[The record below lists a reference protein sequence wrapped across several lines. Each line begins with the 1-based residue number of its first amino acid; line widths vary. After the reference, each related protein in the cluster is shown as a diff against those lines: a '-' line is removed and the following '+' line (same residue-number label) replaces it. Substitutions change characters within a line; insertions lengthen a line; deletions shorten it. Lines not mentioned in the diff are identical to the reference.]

1 MCLLETRMNTGDGQS
16 PEDPLQLCSMNSG
29 SLPLKVLA
37 QSSVFAGHGAKYVL
51 TGGLN
56 KEVKRILM
64 HKNGVEEQEEDY
76 ATV

>member
-1 MCLLETRMNTGDGQS
+1 
-16 PEDPLQLCSMNSG
+16 MNSG

-37 QSSVFAGHGAKYVL
+37 ESNVFAGHGAKYVL

-64 HKNGVEEQEEDY
+64 RKNGVEEQEEDY
-76 ATV
+76 ATVWDWFSRAFYIMTFISVALKNEKIP